1 MLKHKKC
8 RKYIQ
13 INKKM
18 CSELKRVKNKS
29 DLFVTYSQLS
39 FQTAKWHNIKNVKQF
54 NFENQLVSLFPKINV
69 VTENQ
74 VITVNQQTN

>member
-1 MLKHKKC
+1 MIIGHSI
-8 RKYIQ
+8 YQ
-13 INKKM
+13 
-18 CSELKRVKNKS
+18 S
-29 DLFVTYSQLS
+29 
-39 FQTAKWHNIKNVKQF
+39 IKFMWSLTKQF